1 MDNTNL
7 YWQVYKNLE
16 REFLALAEVIHIDD
30 YQLESVYSMR
40 IADLLMHTAVE
51 VESLSK
57 HLYMENGGTKTD
69 PSKMY
74 FDTDCLAHLNSLW
87 NLEAKVVLVVSPNL
101 FLEKEGNIIFTP
113 LKNAQYRQPN
123 SAEWEKAYQAV
134 KHDRINELKPW
145 GRLIYLLQALAA
157 LYILNLYNRDEKKEN
172 IDSNAASALDMSF
185 GSKLFAVKL
194 HRAPGLGADGIY
206 HPSKDYDECVYIQ
219 DYELKSKQAAVDDLV
234 AFNSCLAD
242 VLMEKYRDHLQNL
255 SDEGKEIVVSQE
267 GFDKFK
273 TEIIK
278 KENIFK
284 QAMQRSNHS
293 SAAFLNLHYDILL
306 NKNQYL
312 LAETK

>member
-1 MDNTNL
+1 MDKTNL

-30 YQLESVYSMR
+30 DQLENVYSMR

-57 HLYMENGGTKTD
+57 HLYVANGGKKTD

-74 FDTDCLAHLNSLW
+74 FDTDCIALLNSKW
-87 NLEAKVVLVVSPNL
+87 NLEPKVALVVAQEL
-101 FLEKEGNIIFTP
+101 YLEKDENLILTP
-113 LKNAQYRQPN
+113 LKNAQNRQPD

-134 KHDRINELKPW
+134 KHDRINELKPK

-172 IDSNAASALDMSF
+172 IDSNAAGALDMSF

-219 DYELKSKQAAVDDLV
+219 DYEQKSKQAAVDDLV

-242 VLMEKYRDHLQNL
+242 VLMEKYRDHLQSL

-284 QAMQRSNHS
+284 QAAQRSHHS
-293 SAAFLNLHYDILL
+293 GAAFLNLHYDILL
-306 NKNQYL
+306 NKNQYP